1 MFPIAKV
8 VPVTD
13 VSGPLAQ
20 DRLRRGWRYRSAVLG
35 RVLLAA
41 FGGYGVAALATAFLS
56 LTLPMV
62 RSEAV
67 ATATLLSFAILAGA
81 VIWVF
86 AARTL
91 ARAALGLA
99 VPGALLAGGLWLAMT
114 LVDTAPPA

>member
-1 MFPIAKV
+1 LPIRAKV
-8 VPVTD
+8 LPVTD
-13 VSGPLAQ
+13 VSAPL
-20 DRLRRGWRYRSAVLG
+20 DRDRAKRGWRYRSAVAA

-81 VIWVF
+81 VVWVF
-86 AARTL
+86 AARSLT
-91 ARAALGLA
+91 RAAIGLG
-99 VPGALLAGGLWLAMT
+99 VPGALLGLGLWLVLA
-114 LVDTAPPA
+114 LNPAGPPA